1 MVDLCNRLV
10 ATICGLSSLA
20 QLAVAATFSSTGQ
33 TVVLDGTSYYVP
45 PSVVAT
51 ISATDFSPLK
61 GACGKSGGLLPLT
74 VIKTG
79 SLGYSAKELFLDI
92 TDFSSADDVYASGFA
107 EGMWCLIVL
116 ENCSG

>member
-1 MVDLCNRLV
+1 MVNVYNRLV

-45 PSVVAT
+45 PSIVAT
-51 ISATDFSPLK
+51 ISASDFSPLK
-61 GACGKSGGLLPLT
+61 GVCGKSGGLLPLT

-79 SLGYSAKELFLDI
+79 SLGYSAKELSLDL
-92 TDFSSADDVYASGFA
+92 S
-107 EGMWCLIVL
+107 LIHIS
-116 ENCSG
+116 EPTRPY